1 MTKEYWRDPLFCKIY
16 RRIHK
21 RKSRKN
27 LNINVLE
34 TALKEYRKT
43 KDNISMIKEYTPQT
57 EIKPNSHTDT
67 PQIKESIHH
76 KHTRIKWEN
85 ADYLVETPD
94 GKYVNIP
101 HKKKPTNKLWN
112 F

>member
-1 MTKEYWRDPLFCKIY
+1 MTKTDYWRDPLFCKIY

-57 EIKPNSHTDT
+57 EIKPNSHKNT
-67 PQIKESIHH
+67 PQIPPQ
-76 KHTRIKWEN
+76 TRHPHSRFNWKDADRLIKIN
-85 ADYLVETPD
+85 D
-94 GKYVNIP
+94 NFIRIP
-101 HKKKPTNKLWN
+101 QPKKKINKLWN
-112 F
+112 M